1 MKLGFV
7 HLSPFRPF
15 HLNYKTCDL
24 VTLNIDLWY
33 FRAEE
38 GLIHKS

>member
-1 MKLGFV
+1 MKRGFV

-24 VTLNIDLWY
+24 VTLDIDLWH
-33 FRAEE
+33 FTTEE

>member
-1 MKLGFV
+1 MKPGFV

-24 VTLNIDLWY
+24 VTWNIDLWY
-33 FRAEE
+33 FRTEE
-38 GLIHKS
+38 ELIHKS

>member
-1 MKLGFV
+1 MKQGFV

-33 FRAEE
+33 FGAEE